1 MSEPGH
7 RYMLDLPDEWFCV
20 PGGTLLYHSKRDA
33 RLPCLYI
40 VPSHP
45 LVDRSCALPTS
56 KGRTIVYIQDTSES
70 AMQKQNEFE
79 ETLVVPLGPDA
90 TMINSGMRY

>member
-1 MSEPGH
+1 
-7 RYMLDLPDEWFCV
+7 MLDLPDEWLHV
-20 PGGTLLYHSKRDA
+20 PGGTLLYHPKRDT

-45 LVDRSCALPTS
+45 LVDRSYAIPTS
-56 KGRTIVYIQDTSES
+56 KGRTLVYIQDTSES
-70 AMQKQNEFE
+70 AMQEQNKFE

-90 TMINSGMRY
+90 TMINSGMHH